1 MAMQKCDPS
10 ILKGLTLVGVGSGAT
25 CYAGDI
31 TPPEYLEYARQ
42 ELRGNDSR
50 SRINA
55 FGHGKRAIHAHVDFL
70 LHNCGRFLRK
80 ADFPIKLELLQR
92 LGIVAPSILGKYNRL
107 RNVIEHEY
115 TAPSQEAAEEIVD
128 VAELFLSA
136 TLRYTR
142 PLPKTLTFL
151 PHTGQG
157 AVTVECDWDEKEI
170 DVVSSIDNIGLC
182 GRCVIGS
189 GDGDLWLRW
198 VAQILA
204 VMQDVQNPYRRCK
217 DIEKGDNV
225 RMRVS
230 LPRADAL

>member
-1 MAMQKCDPS
+1 MCTITGGGLSEMAMQKCDPS
-10 ILKGLTLVGVGSGAT
+10 ILKGLTLVRVGPGAT
-25 CYAGDI
+25 CYPWDI

-42 ELRGNDSR
+42 ELKGNDGR

-55 FGHGKRAIHAHVDFL
+55 IGHGKRAIHAHVDFL

-80 ADFPIKLELLQR
+80 ADFHIKLELLQR

-107 RNVIEHEY
+107 RNVMEHEY
-115 TAPSQEAAEEIVD
+115 IAPLQEEAEEVVD

-142 PLPKTLTFL
+142 PLPNTLTFL

-170 DVVSSIDNIGLC
+170 DIVSSVDSISLC
-182 GRCVIGS
+182 GRCVIGAE
-189 GDGDLWLRW
+189 DGDLWLSW

-204 VMQDVQNPYRRCK
+204 EMQDAQNPYRRCK
-217 DIEKGDNV
+217 DIEKGG
-225 RMRVS
+225 
-230 LPRADAL
+230 